1 MYRRKGGGIIMSQFV
16 KTSAPNRVV
25 IIGAAGRDFHN
36 FHTMYR
42 DHGRGKRTQ
51 VVAFTAAQI
60 PRIDDRVYPRELA
73 GPQYPHGIPIIPES
87 QLAEV
92 IKSEGITD
100 AVFSY
105 SDVTYQHVMEM
116 MARVNAAG
124 AHFILPGAEET
135 MITSKKP
142 VIAVCA
148 VRTGC
153 GKSQTSRMLAEDLIG
168 KQISTVAIR
177 HPMPYGD
184 LVKQAVQRFAT
195 YEDMLAAACTIEE
208 MEEYEPYTSRGM
220 VVYAGVDYGAILEQA
235 EAEAQVVLW
244 DGGNNDTPFYRP
256 DLHITVVDPLRPGH
270 ELTYYPGLTNL
281 TMAHVIIVN
290 KVNSASRADLNIVE
304 ENIHNRNPE
313 ATVIHTNSNVYM
325 DAGDKIRG
333 KRVLVVEDGPTA
345 THGGRAHGAGT
356 VAARHY
362 GADIISPLTYLSGSF
377 LDVFGAYPH
386 LNEAGI
392 LPAMGY
398 FEEQLADL
406 AATINAVPCDYVVSG
421 TPIDLDRLL
430 GDRVDKPILRVTY
443 DSEEI
448 GQPQLPDIVARA
460 IEKAAKEKAT
470 LGES

>member
-1 MYRRKGGGIIMSQFV
+1 MPKVQFV
-16 KTSAPNRVV
+16 RSSAPAKW
-25 IIGAAGRDFHN
+25 IIVGAAGRDFHN
-36 FHTMYR
+36 FHTMVR
-42 DHGRGKRTQ
+42 DHERANRTQ

-60 PRIDDRVYPRELA
+60 PRIDGRAYPRRLA
-73 GPQYPHGIPIIPES
+73 GCHHPYDIPIIPES
-87 QLAEV
+87 DLEQV
-92 IKSEGITD
+92 IKSESITD

-105 SDVTYQHVMEM
+105 SDVSYQHVMEL

-124 AHFILPGAEET
+124 ANFILPGVEET
-135 MITSKKP
+135 MIPSTKP

-153 GKSQTSRMLAEDLIG
+153 GKSQTSRMLVEDLKG
-168 KQISTVAIR
+168 KDISTVAVR

-281 TMAHVIIVN
+281 TMAHVIVVN
-290 KVNSASRADLNIVE
+290 KMNQATHDQVSIVL
-304 ENIHNRNPE
+304 ENIKQYNPK
-313 ATVIHTNSNVYM
+313 AIIVYTNSDVYM
-325 DAGDKIRG
+325 TEGDKIRD
-333 KRVLVVEDGPTA
+333 KRVLVVEDGPTV
-345 THGGRAHGAGT
+345 THGGMGYGAGT
-356 VAARHY
+356 IAARHY
-362 GADIISPLTYLSGSF
+362 RGNIVDPGTYLSGS
-377 LDVFGAYPH
+377 LQDVFLKYPH
-386 LNEAGI
+386 LNGAAI

-406 AATINAVPCDYVVSG
+406 AATINAMPCDYVVSG
-421 TPIDLDRLL
+421 TPIDLARLL
-430 GDRVDKPILRVTY
+430 GDRVNKPILRVTY
-443 DSEEI
+443 ESSILGGMPLDS
-448 GQPQLPDIVARA
+448 IVAGAVEEAVAR
-460 IEKAAKEKAT
+460 KAN
-470 LGES
+470 LGEI